1 MSNLNVF
8 FFHVGYFGANDTCP
22 ELNHPNQ
29 TDSDGDGVGDV
40 CDNCP
45 ADSNADQVGGYYD
58 MT

>member
-1 MSNLNVF
+1 MF

-45 ADSNADQVGGYYD
+45 ADSNADQVSGYYD